1 MSPQICGYLLVL
13 VAQYGVSTA
22 PVGAPETIELFH
34 PEMPHAPA
42 RSPAIENEA
51 VPVIHLNTDENGKAS
66 VDAYLKMF
74 PQELLSSN
82 KKVRPIDIRKIEH
95 EDFIDYEI
103 EFLELSEEIDEDGE
117 NGANIILSESGGD
130 FIDTIV
136 EMLSSIYMNNAKD
149 EDKIPLKSS
158 SKSSELSDHS
168 EEMNLVTIVDL

>member
-13 VAQYGVSTA
+13 VAQYAVSTA

-34 PEMPHAPA
+34 PEIPHSPV

-66 VDAYLKMF
+66 LDAYLKMF
-74 PQELLSSN
+74 PQEPLSSN
-82 KKVRPIDIRKIEH
+82 KKVRPINVRKIKH
-95 EDFIDYEI
+95 EDFIDYVI

-149 EDKIPLKSS
+149 EDKIPLK
-158 SKSSELSDHS
+158 
-168 EEMNLVTIVDL
+168 